1 MHGHKVALY
10 IEVVY
15 WTGGNLNAIHV
26 HEAMDA
32 ELQDAYHGHKVA
44 ARPQGRTC

>member
-10 IEVVY
+10 IEV

-32 ELQDAYHGHKVA
+32 FCEATG
-44 ARPQGRTC
+44 CF